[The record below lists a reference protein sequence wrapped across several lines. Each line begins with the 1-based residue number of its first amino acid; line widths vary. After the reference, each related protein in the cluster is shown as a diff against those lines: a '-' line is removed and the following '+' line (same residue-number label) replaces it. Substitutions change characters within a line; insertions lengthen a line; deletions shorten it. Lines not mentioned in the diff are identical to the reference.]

1 VRGRTAAYLALLLG
15 GGLALVAS
23 SQAWWRAVGTGVS
36 VRFTGSQA
44 SGGLSQALGLVALAG
59 TLLILALRARG
70 RQVVA
75 GLLVVVAAGAVLV
88 GILRLR
94 PSADAV
100 RTQVREVSLADQF
113 QVLATVWPTVYAA
126 AGVLVALGAG
136 LVLGTARRWP
146 VRADRFARAA
156 EPSVTAPS
164 GDPGDV
170 WRAMDAGLDPT
181 VDRPADD
188 PDVRKTEV
196 ADTME
201 QSDGS
206 VRTGLSAPA
215 SPPEETEVRN
225 G

>member
-1 VRGRTAAYLALLLG
+1 VRARTVAYLALVLG

-36 VRFTGSQA
+36 VRFTGTQA

-70 RQVVA
+70 RQIVA
-75 GLLVVVAAGAVLV
+75 GLLVLVGAGAVVV

-113 QVLATVWPTVYAA
+113 QVLATAWPTGYAV
-126 AGVLVALGAG
+126 AGLLVALGAG
-136 LVLGTARRWP
+136 LVVGTARRWP

-156 EPSVTAPS
+156 DPSVSAAS
-164 GDPGDV
+164 SDPGDV
-170 WRAMDAGLDPT
+170 WRAMDAGVDPT
-181 VDRPADD
+181 ADRAADD
-188 PDVRKTEV
+188 PDVRETAI
-196 ADTME
+196 ADTMGAFDE
-201 QSDGS
+201 P

-215 SPPEETEVRN
+215 SPPEEQPK
-225 G
+225 